1 MALHEANERM
11 VMLQDWRGVPA
22 SVPESAAEAWIK
34 RQAELKSRAEAGEP
48 MRTPEEEER
57 AQKFLTGVLEWRDK
71 FLKEY
76 AEQEAREKAQIGKTE
91 E

>member
-11 VMLQDWRGVPA
+11 VMLQDWQGVPA

-34 RQAELKSRAEAGEP
+34 RQAELKRRAEAGEP
-48 MRTPEEEER
+48 MLTPEEEAEEQR
-57 AQKFLTGVLEWRDK
+57 FLAGTLAWRDK
-71 FLKEY
+71 ILKEY
-76 AEQEAREKAQIGKTE
+76 AEQEAREKAQNGKTE

>member
-11 VMLQDWRGVPA
+11 VMLQDWQGVPA

-34 RQAELKSRAEAGEP
+34 RQAELKRRAEAGEP

-57 AQKFLTGVLEWRDK
+57 AQKFLAGVLEWRDK

-76 AEQEAREKAQIGKTE
+76 AEQEAREKAQNGKTE